1 MTRLSRPRSHN
12 SHRVGRRLKGGLCGS
27 VLVGALVLT
36 ACQAPVD
43 TPDSPGGETAGGTA
57 VLGVT
62 SDPDTLMPWSATQF
76 QAVDVLSTIYGTLTE
91 YDENLET
98 VPGLAESW
106 ETSDDEQTL
115 TFKLREGVTFA
126 DGSEFD
132 SEDVKYSLD
141 AIMDE
146 ETAAVGAA
154 TLASVE
160 EVTAVDPLTV
170 ELSLSAPDAAL
181 PSGLSTVTLAMLSSE
196 DDPADLEKAPNG
208 TGPFAFDS
216 REPSQ
221 SISLKRNESYW
232 GEAPKLEGIEFRV
245 IPEETA
251 IVTALQSGNVHLAV
265 INDPLVAQNAEGGNL
280 QVQKTPQL
288 SYHAFQM
295 RPVGPLADKNVRL
308 AVQCA
313 IDRQQVLDTAAFG
326 EGEVVGP
333 ITSPAYK
340 SDPAARPCPTRDL
353 DKAKEYL
360 AAAGKEDGVTIKTI
374 VSQGEYATSVNEA
387 QNIEAQLA
395 EAGITLDLETLE
407 SGAYVDRWVAA
418 DFEAAVA
425 LNGGRADPESM
436 YGRYF
441 TSNGNLNKVAGYSS
455 DTLDDLFARGKATSD
470 EAERKEIYQQVSQEL
485 EDNAAWVWMFSGFN
499 YTVTTADVS
508 GFTPMTNG
516 SLQSLRTMTIS

>member
-1 MTRLSRPRSHN
+1 MSRIRTRDGLRPHHGLRT
-12 SHRVGRRLKGGLCGS
+12 RRGICGV
-27 VLVGALVLT
+27 VLAGALALT

-43 TPDSPGGETAGGTA
+43 TPDSPGGESAGGTA

-62 SDPDTLMPWSATQF
+62 SDPDTLMPWQATQF
-76 QAVDVLSTIYGTLTE
+76 QAVDVLSNIYGSLTQ

-106 ETSDDEQTL
+106 EASEDGLTVTL
-115 TFKLREGVTFA
+115 KLRSGVTFS

-141 AIMDE
+141 AIRDE

-154 TLASVE
+154 ALSSVTD
-160 EVTAVDPLTV
+160 VKAVDPQTV
-170 ELSLSAPDAAL
+170 ELTLSAPDAAL
-181 PSGLSTVTLAMLSSE
+181 PSGLATVNMAMLSSE

-208 TGPFAFDS
+208 TGPFAFEA

-221 SISLKRNESYW
+221 SITLKRNDSYW
-232 GEAPKLEGIEFRV
+232 GEAPKLDGVEFRV
-245 IPEETA
+245 IPEENA

-265 INDPLVAQNAEGGNL
+265 INDPLVAQNAEGGELNIE
-280 QVQKTPQL
+280 KTPQL

-313 IDRQQVLDTAAFG
+313 IDRQEVLDTAAFG

-340 SDPAARPCPTRDL
+340 SDPEARPCPTRDL
-353 DKAKEYL
+353 AKAKEYL
-360 AAAGKEDGVTIKTI
+360 AAAGKSDGVTIKTI

-407 SGAYVDRWVAA
+407 SGAFVDRWVAA

-425 LNGGRADPESM
+425 LNGGRPDPESM

-441 TSNGNLNKVAGYSS
+441 TSTGNLNKVAGYSS
-455 DTLDDLFARGKATSD
+455 DELDELFARGKASSD
-470 EAERKEIYQQVSQEL
+470 EAERKEIYTEVSKEL
-485 EDNAAWVWMFSGFN
+485 EDNAAWVWLFSG
-499 YTVTTADVS
+499 YTYTITTADVS
-508 GFTPMTNG
+508 GFTPMSNG
-516 SLQSLRTMTIS
+516 SLQSLRTTTIS